1 MALTQYGVVST
12 NLTATTYNIQPPA
25 GFVVTGF
32 SYASPTVTL
41 TIGTHN
47 FVVGQSI
54 MIQGIVTSST
64 SVVYGQYTITAV
76 AATTVSIN
84 YGATAP
90 GTYTSGGIVRLYSFG
105 DPVSVRYCGGYYFL
119 GTENGCYFYSQDGI
133 NWLTGQLPNAG
144 VSNAGF
150 VDIDHDGTTF
160 AVCTTNGDVYTSTT
174 LLSNSWTA
182 RLAVAH
188 TFTGIKWLAGST
200 NRWIVYG
207 GQVASTYPGTNAIAY
222 TATTAT
228 GTWTVYSFSGT
239 AITSGFRSLAF
250 DGVQTVA
257 LFSNGGPMA
266 LSNNATVSFVGYA
279 ANVTWQP
286 ASIAGQLSLQ
296 GNSATKVIYNP
307 TAAKWI
313 GLDMSNNNY
322 SHISTAGSPASPW
335 TKCVVQ
341 SFPRQSPYTA
351 SSKAISHI
359 DSRNLVTVDVASGK
373 MLFYGMSG
381 GNFIVYGYSLTPTS
395 INSVEEYYPLV
406 SIQTTTQIPSFE
418 YSSNSSNYSSKLYVA
433 GYFNNKWILFCPVSN
448 NYQGSAN
455 TYQVTVLQ

>member
-12 NLTATTYNIQPPA
+12 NLTATTYNVQPPA

-32 SYASPTVTL
+32 SYTNPTVTL

-47 FVVGQSI
+47 IVVGQSI
-54 MIQGIVTSST
+54 QIQGIVTSST
-64 SVVYGQYTITAV
+64 SVVVSQYTVTAV
-76 AATTVSIN
+76 TATTVSIN

-90 GTYTSGGIVRLYSFG
+90 GTYTSGGIVRLFTGG
-105 DPVSVRYCGGYYFL
+105 DPISIRYCGGYYIA
-119 GTENGCYFYSQDGI
+119 GTDTGCYFYSQDGV
-133 NWLTGQLPNAG
+133 NWLTGQLPNSGA
-144 VSNAGF
+144 NTAAF
-150 VDIDHDGTTF
+150 VDVDHDGTTF
-160 AVCTTNGDVYTSTT
+160 AVCTTSGDVYTSTT
-174 LLSNSWTA
+174 LLSNSWTS

-200 NRWIVYG
+200 SRWIVYG

-228 GTWTVYSFSGT
+228 GTWTAYSFSGT

-250 DGVQTVA
+250 DGVQTVV

-286 ASIAGQLSLQ
+286 ASIAGQLSLV
-296 GNSATKVIYNP
+296 GNASTKVIYNP
-307 TAAKWI
+307 IAAKWI
-313 GLDMSNNNY
+313 GLDMNNNNY
-322 SHISTAGSPASPW
+322 SHISTGGSPSSPW

-341 SFPRQSPYTA
+341 SFPRQIPYGA
-351 SSKAISHI
+351 STKAISHL
-359 DSRNLVTVDVASGK
+359 DSRNIVTVDTASGK
-373 MLFYGMSG
+373 MLFYGYSG

-395 INSVEEYYPLV
+395 VNSFEEYYPLV
-406 SIQTTTQIPSFE
+406 SVQTTTQVPNME
-418 YSSNSSNYSSKLYVA
+418 YNTNSSSVSTRLAVA
-433 GYFNNKWILFCPVSN
+433 GYFNNKWVLFYANTNS
-448 NYQGSAN
+448 YQGSAN
-455 TYQVTVLQ
+455 SYYVTILQ